1 MKNVTIALDDEV
13 YELAAARAAE
23 KNTSVSSLIASLI
36 RQMEGKRSL
45 SPEEFQRSL
54 EREEELRRRVGYF
67 SASENISRDE
77 LHDRSL

>member
-1 MKNVTIALDDEV
+1 MKNVMIALDDEV

-36 RQMEGKRSL
+36 RQMEGKHPL

-54 EREEELRRRVGYF
+54 EREEDLRKRIVGV
-67 SASENISRDE
+67 SAKDNLSRDE
-77 LHDRSL
+77 LHRRR

>member
-36 RQMEGKRSL
+36 RQMEGKRPL
-45 SPEEFQRSL
+45 SQEEFQKSL
-54 EREEELRRRVGYF
+54 EREEELRKRIGYF

>member
-13 YELAAARAAE
+13 YELAATRAAE
-23 KNTSVSSLIASLI
+23 QNTSISSLISSLI
-36 RQMEGKRSL
+36 RQMEHRRL
-45 SPEEFQRSL
+45 VSPEEFQERL
-54 EREEELRRRVGYF
+54 RREEELRKKVGYF

>member
-36 RQMEGKRSL
+36 RQMEGKRPL
-45 SPEEFQRSL
+45 SPEEFQKSL
-54 EREEELRRRVGYF
+54 EREEELRKRIVGI
-67 SASENISRDE
+67 SAKDNLPRDE
-77 LHDRSL
+77 LHRRR

>member
-36 RQMEGKRSL
+36 RQMEGKRPL
-45 SPEEFQRSL
+45 SPEEFRKSL
-54 EREEELRRRVGYF
+54 EREEELRKRIGYF